1 MVRFGPQ
8 EVFQK
13 TTCMVYVPYIEYLGF
28 LLSWKRIRKRK
39 SRLTIQIWGAVSGK
53 DL

>member
-13 TTCMVYVPYIEYLGF
+13 TQCMVYVPYIEYLGF

-39 SRLTIQIWGAVSGK
+39 SRLTIQNLGG
-53 DL
+53 L